1 MAEAPDPG
9 DGDLLDRFRSGE
21 VAAFDLLVDRYQAPL
36 LRYAH
41 ATLHDPAAAEDVVQE
56 TFVRLIRHA
65 PDPGSNGAVGAWLFR
80 VCRNLA
86 YDTMKTET
94 RERKRR
100 EAAGAADT
108 ASSAAPPENNELGA
122 LVSRELERLPAKQRE
137 VVRMKVV
144 QGLSYQEIAGATG
157 LRPGYI
163 GWLVHTGLNTLTDRL
178 RAAGALA

>member
-9 DGDLLDRFRSGE
+9 DGALLARFRAGDG
-21 VAAFDLLVDRYQAPL
+21 AAFDLLVDRYQGPL
-36 LRYAH
+36 LRFAQ
-41 ATLHDPAAAEDVVQE
+41 AALHDPAVAEDVVQE
-56 TFVRLIRHA
+56 TFLRLIRHA

-100 EAAGAADT
+100 EAVAEPPAPAAEPVSER
-108 ASSAAPPENNELGA
+108 AELGA

-137 VVRMKVV
+137 VVAMKVQ
-144 QGLSYQEIAGATG
+144 QGLSYQEIAAATG
-157 LRPGYI
+157 LKPGYI

-178 RAAGALA
+178 RAAGAVA